1 MRKHGRTDSNQSD
14 IVKAL
19 RKAGATVQSLADVG
33 GGCPDLLVGYF
44 GYCILFEVKDGTLP
58 PSGRKLTPKEKAW
71 HKSWNGQVDI
81 VETAEEAIA
90 ALRRLTEPDP
100 PAVELPRSQDFGTEP
115 F

>member
-44 GYCILFEVKDGTLP
+44 GYCILFEVKDGTLVLSKP
-58 PSGRKLTPKEKAW
+58 RPRVREGWAAAAQTIGAAVDDK
-71 HKSWNGQVDI
+71 QVLGEHALVD
-81 VETAEEAIA
+81 EE
-90 ALRRLTEPDP
+90 DW
-100 PAVELPRSQDFGTEP
+100 QW
-115 F
+115 